1 MAKYKRHETGKDGV
15 YFIMGKSAKG
25 KPEKIFYIRYRRDG
39 KMVEEKAGR
48 QYRDDMTPSKAALI
62 RAKRIEGDELSNQ
75 ARREAEADQKQAT
88 TTLAE
93 AWPTY
98 LEAKK
103 ARWSPRYLLDHQRM
117 IDPGGRPAIRAGKG
131 NITKPGALAAL
142 GNKELADINE
152 KTVEDWLEA
161 ETATRP
167 TQARLAFGILKA
179 FMNWA
184 SRRPGFKD
192 VVDPNVCSRQIKED
206 LLPPKN
212 AKEDCLQREQLG
224 LWFKEVRKLDPVIST
239 YLQGLLLTGARRNEL
254 APLKW
259 EAVDFQWQSM
269 RIHDKVEGERTI
281 PLPPYL
287 AALLYRLPRRN
298 AFVFSSPR
306 KNARL
311 GYITEPRRAHKRAC
325 DAAGIEGLTLH
336 GLRRSFGTLA
346 EWVEAPVGVVAQIM
360 GHKPSALAEKH
371 YRRRPLD
378 LLRLWHTKIEG
389 WILEQA
395 GIPQPAE
402 DVELGL
408 LRVVK

>member
-1 MAKYKRHETGKDGV
+1 MAKYKRHNTGKDGV
-15 YFIMGKSAKG
+15 YFIMGRSAKG

-48 QYRDDMTPSKAALI
+48 QYRDDMTASKAAVI

-75 ARREAEADQKQAT
+75 ARREAAAGQKQAT

-93 AWPTY
+93 AWPAY

-103 ARWSPRYLLDHQRM
+103 ARWSPRHLLDHQRM

-131 NITKPGALAAL
+131 DVTKPGALAAL
-142 GNKELADINE
+142 GNKKLADIDE
-152 KTVEDWLEA
+152 QTVKAWLES

-167 TQARLAFGILKA
+167 TQARLAFGILRA
-179 FMNWA
+179 FLSWA
-184 SRRPGFKD
+184 SEKPDFRNL
-192 VVDPNVCSRQIKED
+192 VDPGACGRRIKRAV
-206 LLPPKN
+206 LPPKK
-212 AKEDCLQREQLG
+212 AKDDCLQREQLS
-224 LWFKEVRKLDPVIST
+224 LWFKEVRKLDPVVSA

-259 EAVDFQWQSM
+259 TDVDFKWRSM
-269 RIHDKVEGERTI
+269 TIHDKVDGERTI

-287 AALLYRLPRRN
+287 AALLYSLPRRN

-336 GLRRSFGTLA
+336 GLRRSFGTLS
-346 EWVEAPVGVVAQIM
+346 EWIEAPTGVVAQIM
-360 GHKPSALAEKH
+360 GHRPSALAEKH

-395 GIPQPAE
+395 GIAQPDENA
-402 DVELGL
+402 DLGKF
-408 LRVVK
+408 RVVK